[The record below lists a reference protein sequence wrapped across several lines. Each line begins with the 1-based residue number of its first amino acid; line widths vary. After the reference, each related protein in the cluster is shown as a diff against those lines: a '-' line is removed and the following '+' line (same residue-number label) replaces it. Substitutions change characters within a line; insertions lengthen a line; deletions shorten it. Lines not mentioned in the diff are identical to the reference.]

1 MPFGVRHGV
10 ADGLHRKNREFAHGA
25 IAPIFF
31 SPHAARM
38 LTRALQEI
46 AVINPNSRVMREPRR
61 LGARAGRISNFFR
74 RRMAKL

>member
-1 MPFGVRHGV
+1 MLWLIGELINFWKSKLPFGVRHGV

-38 LTRALQEI
+38 LTRAADGRGQFTGQVGSYNFSEW
-46 AVINPNSRVMREPRR
+46 E
-61 LGARAGRISNFFR
+61 RIS
-74 RRMAKL
+74 